1 MREPSALR
9 PQSQNCGHVDQSSA
23 TEGVACHLEINIL
36 FHQNSLLCFIKL
48 SVSNISKCKKDLWE
62 KFGTVQNVFRDVSG
76 TVVKKVHF

>member
-36 FHQNSLLCFIKL
+36 FYQYCVLSIS
-48 SVSNISKCKKDLWE
+48 SVSNNSKCKKDSWE
-62 KFGTVQNVFRDVSG
+62 FSGRFRDGGEKS
-76 TVVKKVHF
+76 